1 MGLQCRQCSLGCA
14 VHPALAL
21 RLIDPFTSCLS
32 ALTGEGSPA
41 MLTGFPWLKE
51 QGVLGWGSLPTF
63 HLLAQWFSVLP
74 SAVTL

>member
-21 RLIDPFTSCLS
+21 RLIDPLQEREVPNT
-32 ALTGEGSPA
+32 A

-51 QGVLGWGSLPTF
+51 QGVLGWGRLPTF